1 MGVHPTRKLSKR
13 KGPVRAEQ
21 VRKILF
27 EANRGCSYNI
37 TRHIGTRCLLP
48 KPIIGKTGLTPPL
61 RPSPSPREPPI
72 SSLDLYNSD
81 RDTDLIFELT
91 SDLLCKRDQSSKFQ
105 SFIYSHRLR
114 CMRSRTLIDAKPTA
128 VETPQ
133 RNLLEEA
140 EEYERQL
147 RRQKMRENTALDS
160 QDDEWASDT
169 DV

>member
-1 MGVHPTRKLSKR
+1 
-13 KGPVRAEQ
+13 
-21 VRKILF
+21 
-27 EANRGCSYNI
+27 
-37 TRHIGTRCLLP
+37 
-48 KPIIGKTGLTPPL
+48 
-61 RPSPSPREPPI
+61 
-72 SSLDLYNSD
+72 
-81 RDTDLIFELT
+81 
-91 SDLLCKRDQSSKFQ
+91 
-105 SFIYSHRLR
+105 
-114 CMRSRTLIDAKPTA
+114 MRSRTLIDAKPTA